1 MKVVLGLGNEG
12 PEYRW
17 TRHNVGFMVADA
29 IAARCGAELQPRA
42 AISAVL
48 AFAPRPTYGGERVV
62 LAKPRT
68 LMNRSGQPRPRS
80 RGSTA
85 LEPRDF
91 IVVFDDA
98 DLAFG
103 RVRVRPE
110 GGAGG
115 HNGVRSLIET
125 SGRAGVSLAVKLGV
139 LGEGRHSRDLADYVL
154 DGFLPDE
161 RPVVAAMVELGA
173 DAVEAVLRDGVEAR
187 PAGLQWRCVGASL
200 VKEWRSR
207 LTDGNVR
214 LSRRGC
220 APTRCRKRIVRTV
233 ACGSAPSPPACPEA
247 IRREEVHVIR
257 TYETVFITLP
267 TLTDEE
273 ERVVVDAFTTVVVR
287 RRGRLRRQR
296 PHGPA
301 PARLPDQEVRGRRLH
316 AVPLRLQSRTS
327 PRSSTGACASPTRS
341 SAT

>member
-1 MKVVLGLGNEG
+1 LKVVLGLGNEG

-29 IAARCGAELQPRA
+29 IASRCGAEFQARGDLGRLCFRA
-42 AISAVL
+42 EI
-48 AFAPRPTYGGERVV
+48 TYGGERVV

-68 LMNRSGQPRPRS
+68 LMNRSGQAAAALQRKY
-80 RGSTA
+80 A
-85 LEPRDF
+85 LEPQDF

-125 SGRAGVSLAVKLGV
+125 FGAGGFTRVKLGV

-173 DAVEAVLRDGVEAR
+173 DAVEAVLRDGVEAAQR
-187 PAGLQWRCVGASL
+187 ACNG
-200 VKEWRSR
+200 
-207 LTDGNVR
+207 
-214 LSRRGC
+214 
-220 APTRCRKRIVRTV
+220 V
-233 ACGSAPSPPACPEA
+233 A
-247 IRREEVHVIR
+247 
-257 TYETVFITLP
+257 
-267 TLTDEE
+267 
-273 ERVVVDAFTTVVVR
+273 
-287 RRGRLRRQR
+287 
-296 PHGPA
+296 
-301 PARLPDQEVRGRRLH
+301 
-316 AVPLRLQSRTS
+316 
-327 PRSSTGACASPTRS
+327 
-341 SAT
+341 